1 MNTDEFLKSQYVS
14 LRDEIRESKAHI
26 FWLLIVG
33 MILVMSAGYLAAEHP
48 SAFANAAIPFL
59 LLALML
65 AYISE
70 QNNIARAGR
79 YLREVVEP
87 RIQDLMCWEHWL
99 ESKHQFREVDHAFVV
114 GFSVIF
120 LIFFAISTSL
130 TLWQL
135 VLRGQEIYVW
145 SVGGA
150 YVAGA
155 LHHLCLQPPLE
166 GFHCPRL
173 SRAPRQ
179 AASSLRAQRRE
190 VQPRARDDAA
200 ALMRKRLDRDA
211 RIAVADDAV
220 RTNR

>member
-1 MNTDEFLKSQYVS
+1 MNTDDFLKSQYVS

-33 MILVMSAGYLAAEHP
+33 MALVLAAGYLAAEHP

-65 AYISE
+65 AFISE

-79 YLREVVEP
+79 YLREIVEP
-87 RIQDLMCWEHWL
+87 RIQDLTCWEHWL

-114 GFSVIF
+114 GFSAIF

-135 VLRGQEIYVW
+135 VLRSQEVYVW

-155 LHHLCLQPPLE
+155 LCIMYVFVRHW
-166 GFHCPRL
+166 
-173 SRAPRQ
+173 RAST
-179 AASSLRAQRRE
+179 ATE
-190 VQPRARDDAA
+190 
-200 ALMRKRLDRDA
+200 
-211 RIAVADDAV
+211 
-220 RTNR
+220 